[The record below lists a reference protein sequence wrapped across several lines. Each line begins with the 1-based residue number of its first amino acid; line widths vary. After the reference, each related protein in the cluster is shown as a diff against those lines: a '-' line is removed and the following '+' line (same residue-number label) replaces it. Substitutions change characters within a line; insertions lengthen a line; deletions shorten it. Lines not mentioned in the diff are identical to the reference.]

1 MKKIF
6 LVSALLALML
16 CILTACGCDHEVWN
30 DADCTT
36 PKTCESC
43 GETEGEPAGHD
54 WHDADCDS
62 PKTCTVCGETE
73 GEPAAHIWQEA
84 ACEIPKTCTA
94 CGKTEGEPAGHV
106 WLDATTEAPS
116 TCEICGLTEGERIVT
131 DARFTTDANRLFF
144 GVWEGV
150 LNVPASSLDMGI
162 DGVKANVDLYYRVEF
177 FPDGTMTVERKP
189 VDADEFVRV
198 MVASEV
204 EYVYLRFE
212 WDGYSRGEADA
223 AIKKTYDMTM
233 EEYVAEQMGLV
244 DVEELFRDRVETYV
258 YYADGENLYRA
269 SGWDRKMTPNP
280 FAWENGNLLLS
291 LDGGE
296 MAPLTKTE

>member
-6 LVSALLALML
+6 LASALLALML
-16 CILTACGCDHEVWN
+16 CFLTACGCDHEAWN
-30 DADCTT
+30 SADCLN

-54 WHDADCDS
+54 WRSADCDS
-62 PKTCTVCGETE
+62 PKTCAACGETE

-84 ACEIPKTCTA
+84 VCEIPKTCTA
-94 CGKTEGEPAGHV
+94 CGKTEGEPAGHS
-106 WLDATTEAPS
+106 WLDATTEEPQ
-116 TCEICGLTEGERIVT
+116 TCERCGLTEGERIVT
-131 DARFTTDANRLFF
+131 DPRFTTAANQQLF

-150 LNVPASSLDMGI
+150 LIVPASSLDMGI
-162 DGVKANVDLYYRVEF
+162 DGVKADIQMSYRVEF
-177 FPDGTMTVERKP
+177 FPDGSMTVERKP
-189 VDADEFVRV
+189 VDADEFVRA

-212 WDGYSRGEADA
+212 WDGYSRGEANA
-223 AIKKTYDMTM
+223 AIQKTYDMTM

-258 YYADGENLYRA
+258 YYLEGETLFRA
-269 SGWDRKMTPNP
+269 PDWSKKMSSNP
-280 FAWENGNLLLS
+280 CTWENGKLLLS
-291 LDGGE
+291 LDNGE
-296 MAPLTKTE
+296 AAEFTKAE